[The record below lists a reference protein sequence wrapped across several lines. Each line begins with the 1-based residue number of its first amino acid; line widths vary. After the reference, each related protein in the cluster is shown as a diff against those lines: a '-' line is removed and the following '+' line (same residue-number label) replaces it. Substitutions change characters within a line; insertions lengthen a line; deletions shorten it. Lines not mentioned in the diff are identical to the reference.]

1 MISIIDKKQMTEE
14 DIRFNYIT
22 PALIEK
28 VGKIKLRWK
37 PQLNLLMV
45 RSICEVILFRERM
58 QRKPIMFK
66 GGTGGKG
73 GQGGKSYSGAGKPGP
88 TGDPGDPDKEGR

>member
-1 MISIIDKKQMTEE
+1 MISIIDKEQMTEE

-37 PQLNLLMV
+37 PQLNLLML

-58 QRKPIMFK
+58 QRKPIMYK
-66 GGTGGKG
+66 GGTGGNG
-73 GQGGKSYSGAGKPGP
+73 GQGGKSYSGVGKPGP
-88 TGDPGDPDKEGR
+88 TGDPGDTGKEGR